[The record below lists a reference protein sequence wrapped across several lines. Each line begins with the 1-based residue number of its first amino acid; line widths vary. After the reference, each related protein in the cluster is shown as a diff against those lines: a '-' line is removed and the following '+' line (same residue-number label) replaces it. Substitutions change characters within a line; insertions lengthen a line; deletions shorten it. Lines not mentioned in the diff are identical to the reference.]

1 MGLNGAPL
9 AALVEE
15 NPAIDLGLKECPVFG
30 VWSSEVGLG
39 SPFAMLVEDT
49 AVDLDLK
56 ECLVFGLRSA

>member
-1 MGLNGAPL
+1 MNGAPL

-15 NPAIDLGLKECPVFG
+15 NPAIDLGWKECPVFG
-30 VWSSEVGLG
+30 VWFSEVGLG

-56 ECLVFGLRSA
+56 GYLVFGLWSS